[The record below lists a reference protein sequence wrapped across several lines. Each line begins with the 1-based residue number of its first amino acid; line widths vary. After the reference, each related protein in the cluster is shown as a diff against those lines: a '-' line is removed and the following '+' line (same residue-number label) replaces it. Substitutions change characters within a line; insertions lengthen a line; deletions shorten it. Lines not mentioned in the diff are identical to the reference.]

1 MASKLTSSSLTSYA
15 SNASPTFT
23 GTVKTNEIDTVSPN
37 NAVNVLS
44 NLNVY
49 GELRVDTIGNY
60 DSLPSSISF
69 VTPCVI
75 GAALSNQPLT
85 VNGTLIAKNVT
96 ISDTLS
102 CNALSVTG
110 FIPAKPYV
118 SGRVATTGG
127 TPSSVSGS
135 LLTIGT
141 PGTTVF
147 NNYGFITPVL
157 SRGTAGAVNSFIYTF
172 TWTGAHPLGTN
183 YAVFAQFQTGSS
195 GSSSQAQS
203 LQPTGII
210 TTNVTSSTSFNVWIR
225 TPLDATYN
233 NVLVD
238 GTFYVH
244 TVP

>member
-1 MASKLTSSSLTSYA
+1 MLK
-15 SNASPTFT
+15 
-23 GTVKTNEIDTVSPN
+23 
-37 NAVNVLS
+37 
-44 NLNVY
+44 
-49 GELRVDTIGNY
+49 R
-60 DSLPSSISF
+60 
-69 VTPCVI
+69 
-75 GAALSNQPLT
+75 
-85 VNGTLIAKNVT
+85 KNVT
-96 ISDTLS
+96 ISETLS

-135 LLTIGT
+135 ILTIGT
-141 PGTTVF
+141 AGTTSTT
-147 NNYGFITPVL
+147 NYGFITPVL
-157 SRGTAGAVNSFIYTF
+157 SRGTAGATNAFIYAL

-183 YAVFAQFQTGSS
+183 YAVYAQFHTGPT

-203 LQPTGII
+203 LQPTGKI

-225 TPLDATYN
+225 TPLNETYN